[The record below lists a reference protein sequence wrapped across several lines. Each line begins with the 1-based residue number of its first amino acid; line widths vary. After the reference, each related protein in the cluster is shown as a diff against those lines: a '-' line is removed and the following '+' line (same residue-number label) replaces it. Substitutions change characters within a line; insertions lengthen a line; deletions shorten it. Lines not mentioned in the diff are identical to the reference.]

1 MHQFKDSES
10 TQWQLSVTLGSAKR
24 VRELLGV
31 DLLNPDQPVKD
42 GAADRPLI
50 TCLDTDLLMLC
61 DVLYA
66 LCKPQADERE
76 VTDEQFGARL
86 GGDAILA
93 AHHALFAEM
102 ADFFRGAGRR
112 DLVTLITKQMAIVEA
127 GITAAEN
134 KINQLDTDQLVAE
147 AMDLIPGGGGKLS
160 TSSPASSGSDPP
172 TSTA

>member
-1 MHQFKDSES
+1 MHLFKDSES
-10 TQWQLSVTLGSAKR
+10 TEWQLCLTLGSVKR
-24 VRELLGV
+24 VRDLLGV
-31 DLLNPDQPVKD
+31 DLLNPDHPVKD

-61 DVLYA
+61 DVIYA
-66 LCKPQADERE
+66 LCKPQADERG
-76 VTDEQFGARL
+76 VSDEQFGGRL

-93 AHHALFAEM
+93 AHHALFAEL

-134 KINQLDTDQLVAE
+134 KINQLDTDQLVAQ
-147 AMDLIPGGGGKLS
+147 AMSGGELFTKSPG
-160 TSSPASSGSDPP
+160 SSGSGQP
-172 TSTA
+172 TSTG